1 MASQRVACCINKY
14 LGELL
19 NDTEEINLHD
29 HCCSGQHGNIH
40 VAVIFLLEIKEF
52 YSKNSAVINYNIL
65 DSEYTHLEADIVY
78 ALIEKTRTDTTAKV
92 VLPEDWP
99 NLVTRIEREAAIN
112 VIKMEQKVFLNFI
125 SLVKRVYIYR
135 KTNAEEKP
143 VSWQK
148 IKCFK
153 L

>member
-1 MASQRVACCINKY
+1 MLFRSTPQYSSTSHISIENQGISFERKSAA
-14 LGELL
+14 
-19 NDTEEINLHD
+19 INL
-29 HCCSGQHGNIH
+29 
-40 VAVIFLLEIKEF
+40 
-52 YSKNSAVINYNIL
+52 NIL
-65 DSEYTHLEADIVY
+65 ESEHTHLEADTVY
-78 ALIEKTRTDTTAKV
+78 ALREKSRTDTKAKV

-112 VIKMEQKVFLNFI
+112 VIKIEQKEFLNFI

-148 IKCFK
+148 IKFFK

>member
-1 MASQRVACCINKY
+1 M
-14 LGELL
+14 E
-19 NDTEEINLHD
+19 TEH
-29 HCCSGQHGNIH
+29 
-40 VAVIFLLEIKEF
+40 
-52 YSKNSAVINYNIL
+52 
-65 DSEYTHLEADIVY
+65 TRLEADTVY
-78 ALIEKTRTDTTAKV
+78 AMIEKKRRDTAAKV

-99 NLVTRIEREAAIN
+99 NLVTRIGREAAIN

-143 VSWQK
+143 
-148 IKCFK
+148 

>member
-1 MASQRVACCINKY
+1 
-14 LGELL
+14 
-19 NDTEEINLHD
+19 
-29 HCCSGQHGNIH
+29 
-40 VAVIFLLEIKEF
+40 
-52 YSKNSAVINYNIL
+52 
-65 DSEYTHLEADIVY
+65 LEADTVY
-78 ALIEKTRTDTTAKV
+78 APIEKTRTDTTTKV

-135 KTNAEEKP
+135 KTNAEDKS

-148 IKCFK
+148 IKCCKF
-153 L
+153 